1 MDHVYVLN
9 MQGEPLMPCSP
20 RKARLLLKSNR
31 AHISKYTPFT
41 IQLNYPT
48 GRKLQHIT
56 LGVDAGSKTI
66 GLSASTESQELFSAE
81 FKPRN
86 DVVNLLSTR
95 RELRG
100 TRRNRK
106 TRYRKP
112 RFNNRVKSKHKGW
125 LAPSVEVKI
134 NNHLQAID
142 IVCKILPI
150 DHIQI
155 ETAEFDI
162 QRLKAMLEGKPL
174 PIGIDYQLG
183 EMYDY
188 YNVRQYVLHRDR
200 YQCRYCHTKKAKF
213 HIHHLESRKTGG
225 NRPDNLI
232 TLCEDCHKKYHNG
245 KISLD
250 GIKKGRSYRDAAF
263 MGIMRKT
270 LLERTKARYPD
281 IHIQETYGYI
291 TKYIREIN
299 KMPKSHINDALC
311 IARHQKAKRAE
322 TDYLIKP
329 IRAHN
334 RQIHK
339 VNPRKGGIRPRNQS
353 AKNIHGFK
361 LFDKVRYNN
370 QTGFIT
376 GKRSSGNFLL
386 KTIDNK
392 LIANHALYKRLTLLQ
407 HTNRYIIQK
416 KGNTTLPHS

>member
-1 MDHVYVLN
+1 
-9 MQGEPLMPCSP
+9 
-20 RKARLLLKSNR
+20 
-31 AHISKYTPFT
+31 
-41 IQLNYPT
+41 
-48 GRKLQHIT
+48 
-56 LGVDAGSKTI
+56 
-66 GLSASTESQELFSAE
+66 
-81 FKPRN
+81 
-86 DVVNLLSTR
+86 
-95 RELRG
+95 
-100 TRRNRK
+100 
-106 TRYRKP
+106 
-112 RFNNRVKSKHKGW
+112 
-125 LAPSVEVKI
+125 
-134 NNHLQAID
+134 
-142 IVCKILPI
+142 
-150 DHIQI
+150 
-155 ETAEFDI
+155 
-162 QRLKAMLEGKPL
+162 
-174 PIGIDYQLG
+174 
-183 EMYDY
+183 
-188 YNVRQYVLHRDR
+188 
-200 YQCRYCHTKKAKF
+200 
-213 HIHHLESRKTGG
+213 
-225 NRPDNLI
+225 
-232 TLCEDCHKKYHNG
+232 
-245 KISLD
+245 
-250 GIKKGRSYRDAAF
+250 